1 MRRWIL
7 RLILLIILAT
17 ALGLWITRP
26 RQDGP
31 EVLAGRTP
39 DATHGEWVFNA
50 AGCASCH
57 MAPRAQGDDARLVLK
72 GGQSFASPFGTFTAP
87 NISSD
92 PTTGIGSWSA
102 LDLWNALHN
111 GTSPKGQHYYP
122 VLPYGTYTHM
132 TPQDVV
138 DLRAYL
144 ATLPADPTPSGTHD
158 IPFPFNIRAAI
169 GGWKL
174 LYLRP
179 SWVMQGDLSP
189 ELERGRYLVEALGHC
204 AECHTPRT
212 ALGGLKTGSAWLT
225 GAPSPDGRGKFPD
238 LTPPKMSWSKDDLVE
253 YFTSGFTPDF
263 DSAGGHMAYVVEN
276 LSRLPE
282 EDRAAIAAYV
292 KQLPIPNP

>member
-1 MRRWIL
+1 MRRWFL
-7 RLILLIILAT
+7 RLILLFVLVS

-31 EVLAGRTP
+31 EVLAGLTP
-39 DATHGEWVFNA
+39 DVTHGEWVFDA

-57 MAPRAQGDDARLVLK
+57 MAPQAQGDKARLGLT
-72 GGQSFASPFGTFTAP
+72 GGQSFASAFGTFTAP

-92 PTTGIGSWSA
+92 PTAGIGNWTA

-111 GTSPKGQHYYP
+111 GTSPEGQHYYP

-144 ATLPADPTPSGTHD
+144 AALPADPTPSGAHD

-169 GGWKL
+169 GGWKR
-174 LYLRP
+174 LYLR
-179 SWVMQGDLSP
+179 SGWVLQGDLGP

-225 GAPSPDGRGKFPD
+225 GAPNPDGRGQFPD
-238 LTPPKMSWSKDDLVE
+238 LTPPKLSWSKDDLVE
-253 YFTSGFTPDF
+253 YFTSGFTPEF

-282 EDRAAIAAYV
+282 SDRAAIAAYV
-292 KQLPIPNP
+292 KQLPMPN